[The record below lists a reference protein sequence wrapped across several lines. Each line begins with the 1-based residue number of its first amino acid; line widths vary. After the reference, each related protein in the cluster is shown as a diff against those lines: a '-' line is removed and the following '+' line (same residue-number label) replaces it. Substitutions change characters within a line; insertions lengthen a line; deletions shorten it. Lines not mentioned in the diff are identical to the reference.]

1 MLDHIGLRTR
11 NVKGLVSFYE
21 AALAPLGMSKQHDF
35 GVAAGFGKPGEA
47 PLWIGAAEGEAQTS
61 SVHLALTSADRASVD
76 AFYKAAIAAGAKDNG
91 PPGLRRLRHRSG
103 RQQSRSGLPQAGISL
118 WAGGR
123 ECLARF
129 SPAPGR

>member
-47 PLWIGAAEGEAQTS
+47 PLWIGEAPGDVATS
-61 SVHLALTSADRASVD
+61 SVHLALASADRAAVD

-91 PPGLRRLRHRSG
+91 PPGLR
-103 RQQSRSGLPQAGISL
+103 PQYHEHYYGAFVIDPDGNNL
-118 WAGGR
+118 EAVCHKP
-123 ECLARF
+123 E
-129 SPAPGR
+129 